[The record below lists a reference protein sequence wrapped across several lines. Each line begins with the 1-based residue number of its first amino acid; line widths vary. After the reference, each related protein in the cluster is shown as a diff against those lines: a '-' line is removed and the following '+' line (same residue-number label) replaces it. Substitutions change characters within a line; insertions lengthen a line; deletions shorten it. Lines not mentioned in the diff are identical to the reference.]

1 MITLLLITPIIGCL
15 LLILIDE
22 GSKNSQIKMK
32 NVAVVTSLVNFFFS
46 IYLWTQFN
54 SNTTQYQ
61 FVYEFNQLSFCHFN
75 MGIDGLSLYFILL
88 TTFITP
94 IALLSNYTNIKNNI
108 KYLLISFLL
117 LETLQILAFVVL
129 DLLLFYIYFE
139 SAKWIGI
146 SLLCLQLSNSGDIL
160 KLIIPNYF
168 WKFISGWTNHSDMVT
183 SYKMSENE
191 MDNRGS
197 KSEIFKLNN
206 ITVKEQRVD
215 GSWCIRQKFSPL
227 HLRCTLMGFERSY
240 QIKILSNEFNKNKI
254 FYFSSTF

>member
-22 GSKNSQIKMK
+22 KNSTIKMK
-32 NVAVVTSLVNFFFS
+32 NVAVVTSLLNLFFS

-61 FVYEFNQLSFCHFN
+61 FVYEFNHLSFCHFN
-75 MGIDGLSLYFILL
+75 LGIDGISLYFILL

-94 IALLSNYTNIKNNI
+94 IALFSNYTNIKNNL

-129 DLLLFYIYFE
+129 DLLLFYVYFE

-146 SLLCLQLSNSGDIL
+146 SLLCLQLSNSGDFL
-160 KLIIPNYF
+160 KLIIPSYILN
-168 WKFISGWTNHSDMVT
+168 FISGWSNHSGMVI
-183 SYKMSENE
+183 SYKINENE

-197 KSEIFKLNN
+197 KS
-206 ITVKEQRVD
+206 
-215 GSWCIRQKFSPL
+215 
-227 HLRCTLMGFERSY
+227 
-240 QIKILSNEFNKNKI
+240 
-254 FYFSSTF
+254 